1 MAIFSFWFMIE
12 INLIGIGGIDKM
24 FMTIVVLGAL
34 VYFFVKSYNRLQAL
48 AATVKNAMPIFWQHW

>member
-1 MAIFSFWFMIE
+1 
-12 INLIGIGGIDKM
+12 M

-48 AATVKNAMPIFWQHW
+48 AATVKKMPCQYSGSIGEMF